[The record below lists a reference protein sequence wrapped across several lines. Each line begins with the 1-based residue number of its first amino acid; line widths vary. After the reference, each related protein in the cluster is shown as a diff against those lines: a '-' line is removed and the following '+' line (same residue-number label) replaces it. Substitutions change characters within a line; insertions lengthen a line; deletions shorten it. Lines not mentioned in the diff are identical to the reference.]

1 MRMSFR
7 FTLAAAAALAG
18 IVVFAAPASAVMQ
31 IVPMPDPNAAAQ
43 SGAAPDGMFDKSF
56 SDHWQKPSE
65 DGQQQ
70 QNTNAFHFSMGS
82 SNSGAVPGF
91 GGNHFTM
98 DSGSG
103 GANTGYGTTSN
114 PSAYDSARQPGSEFY
129 QPMQGSQDPY
139 YRY

>member
-1 MRMSFR
+1 MSLR
-7 FTLAAAAALAG
+7 ISLAAAAALAG
-18 IVVFAAPASAVMQ
+18 MAVFAAPASAVMQ
-31 IVPMPDPNAAAQ
+31 IVPMPDPNAPAQ
-43 SGAAPDGMFDKSF
+43 NGAAPDGMFDKSF

-65 DGQQQ
+65 DGQPQQ
-70 QNTNAFHFSMGS
+70 QGATGFHFTMGS
-82 SNSGAVPGF
+82 SNGGVLPGTSM
-91 GGNHFTM
+91 NRFTM

-103 GANTGYGTTSN
+103 GASTGYGTTSN